1 MTGRVVDLHG
11 DIAEILL
18 TEEQIST
25 RVAELGS
32 RISADYQGRTL
43 TLVSVLKGSLP
54 FMADLMRAID
64 LPLRIDLMEV
74 SSYGGATTESSGLI
88 RILKDLSASI
98 AGEDVLIVEDIIDTG
113 LTLNYLIRYL
123 RGKNPATLRICTLLD
138 KPARRLVEI
147 PVDYIGFQIP
157 DQFVIG
163 YGLDF
168 GEVYRNLRY
177 VGVLKPEVYGAA
189 AEPGEA
195 VEA

>member
-1 MTGRVVDLHG
+1 MTPRVVDLHE
-11 DIAEILL
+11 DIAEVLL
-18 TEEQIST
+18 TEEQIAR
-25 RVAELGS
+25 RVAELGA
-32 RISADYQGRTL
+32 RITADYQGGPL

-74 SSYGGATTESSGLI
+74 SSYGGSTTESSGLV

-123 RGKNPATLRICTLLD
+123 RGKNPKSLRICTLLD

-147 PVDYIGFQIP
+147 PVDYIGFEIP

-163 YGLDF
+163 YGLDY
-168 GEVYRNLRY
+168 GEVYRNLRF

-189 AEPGEA
+189 MEPEEA

>member
-1 MTGRVVDLHG
+1 MTARTVDLHA
-11 DIAEILL
+11 DIAQILL
-18 TEEQIST
+18 TEEQIAT
-25 RVAELGS
+25 RVAELGE
-32 RISADYQGRTL
+32 RITNDYEGRTL

-74 SSYGGATTESSGLI
+74 SSYGGTTTESSGLV

-123 RGKNPATLRICTLLD
+123 RGKNPKTLRICTLLD

-163 YGLDF
+163 YGLDY
-168 GEVYRNLRY
+168 GEVYRNLRF
-177 VGVLKPEVYGAA
+177 VGVLKPEVYGVMAD
-189 AEPGEA
+189 EEEA

>member
-74 SSYGGATTESSGLI
+74 SSYGGATTESSGLV

-123 RGKNPATLRICTLLD
+123 RGKNPKTLRICTLLD

-147 PVDYIGFQIP
+147 PVDYIGFEIP

-163 YGLDF
+163 YGLDY
-168 GEVYRNLRY
+168 GEVYRNLRF
-177 VGVLKPEVYGAA
+177 VGVLKPDVYGAA
-189 AEPGEA
+189 GEPEEA